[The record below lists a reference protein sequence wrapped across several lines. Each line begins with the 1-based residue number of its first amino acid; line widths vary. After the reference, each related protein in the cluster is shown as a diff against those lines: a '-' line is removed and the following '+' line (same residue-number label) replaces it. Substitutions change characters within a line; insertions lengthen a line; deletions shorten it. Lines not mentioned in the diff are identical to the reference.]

1 MALLL
6 FLLVVMFGLLVAIGG
21 LVDGLETLVEKN
33 PIGFYFYFR

>member
-21 LVDGLETLVEKN
+21 LVDGLETLVEKLKN
-33 PIGFYFYFR
+33 